1 MVLLSCSFFFFFPRV
16 LIHAHDIER
25 YEKKPSTLFLAPILM
40 HQFLECLIGG
50 KKKKKQELFLTQ
62 M

>member
-1 MVLLSCSFFFFFPRV
+1 MVLLSCSFFFFPRV